1 MTLKEWLISQFVYT
15 NNTYIIITQGEG
27 EGSQGYATFREK
39 ILVSSVFREEIFISE
54 NLQTK
59 KESYHQNSV

>member
-1 MTLKEWLISQFVYT
+1 MTLKESLISQFVYT

-27 EGSQGYATFREK
+27 SQGYATFREK
-39 ILVSSVFREEIFISE
+39 IFVSSVFRVEIFISE

-59 KESYHQNSV
+59 KDSYHQNSV